1 MALSAAWRRKNI
13 TIEAAVQS
21 GRYFVLAGTGDG
33 GRTPKGYVPI
43 VLVGDGDGEVGRVGE
58 EERVLVHVATLKE
71 PCMEGLLEM
80 AAQQFGC
87 GQQGVLRIPCD
98 ARQFHQMMVSVH
110 SKSR

>member
-43 VLVGDGDGEVGRVGE
+43 VLVGDGDEGCA
-58 EERVLVHVATLKE
+58 EERVLVHVAMLKE

-80 AAQQFGC
+80 AAQQFGY

-110 SKSR
+110 GKSRS

>member
-1 MALSAAWRRKNI
+1 MALAAWRRKNN
-13 TIEAAVQS
+13 TMEAAVQS
-21 GRYFVLAGTGDG
+21 RYFVVAGTRDG
-33 GRTPKGYVPI
+33 ERTPKGYVPI
-43 VLVGDGDGEVGRVGE
+43 VLVGGGDEGCT
-58 EERVLVHVATLKE
+58 EERVLVHVAMLKE

-80 AAQQFGC
+80 AAQQFGY

>member
-1 MALSAAWRRKNI
+1 MALAAAWRRKNG
-13 TIEAAVQS
+13 TTEAAVQS
-21 GRYFVLAGTGDG
+21 RYFVLAGTADG

-43 VLVGDGDGEVGRVGE
+43 VLVGDGDMA
-58 EERVLVHVATLKE
+58 EERVLVHVATLRE

-80 AAQQFGC
+80 AAQQFGY

>member
-1 MALSAAWRRKNI
+1 MAAWGRKE
-13 TIEAAVQS
+13 TSEASAVQKQ
-21 GRYFVLAGTGDG
+21 RPYFVLSTTGDG
-33 GRTPKGYVPI
+33 GKIPKGYLPI
-43 VLVGDGDGEVGRVGE
+43 LLVGDGDGDEGHGGAV
-58 EERVLVHVATLKE
+58 ERVLVHVKTLKE

-80 AAQQFGC
+80 AAQQFGY

>member
-1 MALSAAWRRKNI
+1 MALAAWRRKN
-13 TIEAAVQS
+13 TTTEAAVQS
-21 GRYFVLAGTGDG
+21 RYFILASAGGGDN

-43 VLVGDGDGEVGRVGE
+43 LLVGDDHEGNGGA
-58 EERVLVHVATLKE
+58 EERVLVNVAMLKE

-80 AAQQFGC
+80 AAQQFGY

>member
-1 MALSAAWRRKNI
+1 MALVALRSKKTAE
-13 TIEAAVQS
+13 TAVQK
-21 GRYFVLAGTGDG
+21 GYVLAAAGDN

-43 VLVGDGDGEVGRVGE
+43 LLVGDDHDGNGGA
-58 EERVLVHVATLKE
+58 EERVLVNVAMLKE

-80 AAQQFGC
+80 AAQRFGY

-98 ARQFHQMMVSVH
+98 ARQFHQMMVTVH